1 MPQSRSSQ
9 KPRGEWQNPVHAD
22 ANMRKQ
28 NEKELKGQVLLNVT
42 YNRDDWKN
50 SNMEALPRE
59 RKLLEDDRPQTT
71 QTGPKSILRA
81 SETRNS
87 EKEPTS
93 PMSQLKGGPHMP
105 ALRKSLQLSPNLRV
119 SKTSSMSHQEDLE
132 GSVEAWKL
140 HEDKRKANQA
150 LRKELAHVSRLRDL
164 YKLHGKDEG
173 IWEFEQRYFP
183 GIANEIKG
191 IRFRPGTTAEDGSAE
206 GGGRAAAKTSEPER
220 VSTSKLSESRSRVG
234 TAAYHRAGT
243 RDGSRA
249 ASTRPATSVLGDLE
263 VTGESSGQDA
273 DARARTGKSG
283 RMPTATAKSR
293 PSTRKPGTGLKIE
306 EESGVV
312 PPSPFG
318 PKHLAQL
325 LGTHSRPTTM
335 RRTIERRQPQAEMHL
350 LWLTK
355 RTDES
360 FNPDAEKEKETK
372 VNPETQARRENDRKN
387 RQLIKLMRKQIQ
399 ARMTDTAN
407 LPGKLWKYFKNA
419 DDDDSGRIEYAEY
432 VKVMT
437 QMGLGTDQLGET
449 NLGTLFRLADKDRN
463 GNIDFNEFLRTVVGN
478 MVSL

>member
-1 MPQSRSSQ
+1 MCYRPQSRSSQ

-59 RKLLEDDRPQTT
+59 RKLLEDDSVSGQSILKPGECILYRPQTT

-243 RDGSRA
+243 RS
-249 ASTRPATSVLGDLE
+249 
-263 VTGESSGQDA
+263 
-273 DARARTGKSG
+273 
-283 RMPTATAKSR
+283 
-293 PSTRKPGTGLKIE
+293 I
-306 EESGVV
+306 
-312 PPSPFG
+312 
-318 PKHLAQL
+318 H
-325 LGTHSRPTTM
+325 H
-335 RRTIERRQPQAEMHL
+335 
-350 LWLTK
+350 
-355 RTDES
+355 
-360 FNPDAEKEKETK
+360 
-372 VNPETQARRENDRKN
+372 
-387 RQLIKLMRKQIQ
+387 
-399 ARMTDTAN
+399 
-407 LPGKLWKYFKNA
+407 
-419 DDDDSGRIEYAEY
+419 
-432 VKVMT
+432 
-437 QMGLGTDQLGET
+437 
-449 NLGTLFRLADKDRN
+449 
-463 GNIDFNEFLRTVVGN
+463 
-478 MVSL
+478 